1 MKLQE
6 LLSEIKTLS
15 LPDLI
20 DLYLEAR
27 KGSYTTAID
36 LLPFEALERITELED
51 FINNAISE
59 G

>member
-6 LLSEIKTLS
+6 LLSEIKPLS

-20 DLYLEAR
+20 DLYLEAK

-36 LLPFEALERITELED
+36 LLPFEALERITELQE
-51 FINNAISE
+51 FINNALE
-59 G
+59 KG